1 MNFAQLRAFYAVAQH
16 GTFSAA
22 AQALSVSQ
30 PAVTQHVRALE
41 EAIGNRLFHRRG
53 SGVELTSDGVDLL
66 PHIHQIIKGL
76 EDVAARIEGGKELRT
91 GHLTVGLCSPHVAMP
106 LIRRFRM
113 TRPGIHIE
121 TRMSNTSTLLD
132 LVSQQ
137 RVDVAVVTL
146 TEPRDDLYC
155 HRLVSQEVLIVV
167 PADHRWSG
175 REAIGIDELQDQPF
189 ILREAGS
196 MTRQIFERALADN
209 NIRIRP
215 ELVLASRE
223 AVKEAVA
230 NDLGLGIVLDK
241 ELGNDERLVG
251 LRIAGA
257 SVAANEYLI
266 AHPEVSDLGAVREFI
281 SSAQHGPTDE
291 LVE

>member
-155 HRLVSQEVLIVV
+155 HRLVGQEVLVVV
-167 PADHRWSG
+167 PAHHRWSG
-175 REAIGIDELQDQPF
+175 REAIDIDELQDQPF

-196 MTRQIFERALADN
+196 MTRQIFERALADK

-281 SSAQHGPTDE
+281 SLAQQGTTAE
-291 LVE
+291 LAG

>member
-53 SGVELTSDGVDLL
+53 SGVELTPDGVDLL

-113 TRPGIHIE
+113 TRPGIHID
-121 TRMSNTSTLLD
+121 TRMSNTGTLLD

-155 HRLVSQEVLIVV
+155 HRLVGQEVLVVV
-167 PADHRWSG
+167 PVDHRWSG

-196 MTRQIFERALADN
+196 MTRQIFERALADK

>member
-1 MNFAQLRAFYAVAQH
+1 
-16 GTFSAA
+16 
-22 AQALSVSQ
+22 
-30 PAVTQHVRALE
+30 
-41 EAIGNRLFHRRG
+41 
-53 SGVELTSDGVDLL
+53 VELTPDGVDLL

-106 LIRRFRM
+106 LIRRFRI
-113 TRPGIHIE
+113 TKPGIHID

-146 TEPRDDLYC
+146 TETRDDLYC
-155 HRLVSQEVLIVV
+155 HRLVGQEVLVVV
-167 PADHRWSG
+167 PAHHRWSG

-196 MTRQIFERALADN
+196 MTRQIFERALADK